1 MLQASLVRWHQNL
14 IDIPMSDKRSQR
26 NRRRRGDADDFD
38 PSYTMPE
45 FRARSSP
52 PAAPSRSS
60 ETVQAVV
67 KWFDPVKGFGFV
79 VANGSEAFLHVS
91 RLKSAGY
98 SDDLPEGSQITVR
111 LGPGKR
117 GPEVTE
123 LVEVCAAGPSRSP
136 KQGPGGRSSAPDMP
150 EEELVGSVKWYN
162 SSKGFGFVA
171 VGEGRKDVFVP
182 ARALE
187 RSGLSDLQEGRKV
200 KMKVVQNHKGPE
212 ARSIQF
218 LD

>member
-1 MLQASLVRWHQNL
+1 
-14 IDIPMSDKRSQR
+14 MSDKRNQR
-26 NRRRRGDADDFD
+26 DRRRRQDADDYD

-45 FRARSSP
+45 FRAGSSP
-52 PAAPSRSS
+52 PVNRPRSS
-60 ETVQAVV
+60 EPVAAVV
-67 KWFDPVKGFGFV
+67 KWFDSLRGFGFV
-79 VANGSEAFLHVS
+79 KVEDGSEAFLHIS

-98 SDDLPEGSQITVR
+98 NDDLPEGSQITVR

-123 LVEVCAAGPSRSP
+123 LVEVSPAGSSRSP
-136 KQGPGGRSSAPDMP
+136 KQGLGERSSAQDTP

-162 SSKGFGFVA
+162 SDKGFGFVA
-171 VGEGRKDVFVP
+171 VGEGRKDVFVSG
-182 ARALE
+182 RVLE
-187 RSGLSDLQEGRKV
+187 RSGLNGLPEGRQV
-200 KMKVVQNHKGPE
+200 KMKVVQSHKGPE